1 MPSTQL
7 TGTMDVEVPEDCP
20 EEECGQIQK
29 VLEESIADSLK
40 LKPENV
46 EVTVDPETG
55 EAKYAISCDYPTL
68 VKETQKVLKKDDFVQ
83 NVNKAI
89 GENSE
94 NLPEKIR
101 QALEIE
107 HVNPDDQII
116 KNAPEVIVF
125 LHSKQT
131 KIENPTFLI
140 LFQSSTT
147 KIVFHHIAKTPT
159 TFIE

>member
-1 MPSTQL
+1 MPFPVMIQL
-7 TGTMDVEVPEDCP
+7 F
-20 EEECGQIQK
+20 
-29 VLEESIADSLK
+29 
-40 LKPENV
+40 
-46 EVTVDPETG
+46 
-55 EAKYAISCDYPTL
+55 

-116 KNAPEVIVF
+116 KKAREVIVF
-125 LHSKQT
+125 LYAKQT
-131 KIENPTFLI
+131 KIENPNFSDFVSKFNNKNYFSSYFRNPNHIHGITKSPIFHYSN
-140 LFQSSTT
+140 FQ
-147 KIVFHHIAKTPT
+147 I
-159 TFIE
+159 

>member
-1 MPSTQL
+1 MIQL
-7 TGTMDVEVPEDCP
+7 LS
-20 EEECGQIQK
+20 K
-29 VLEESIADSLK
+29 K
-40 LKPENV
+40 LK
-46 EVTVDPETG
+46 
-55 EAKYAISCDYPTL
+55 KSW
-68 VKETQKVLKKDDFVQ
+68 KKDDFVQ

-116 KNAPEVIVF
+116 KKAREVIVF